1 MERGYT
7 MSKTIQVTDE
17 QYETITRA
25 AASRG
30 TTPEAVLGQLIEELR
45 DPLTQPRY
53 YETND
58 FLRHLGASD
67 EEIAELEREIAEE
80 EAREHEANANA

>member
-1 MERGYT
+1 

-30 TTPEAVLGQLIEELR
+30 TTPEAVLAQLIEELR

-53 YETND
+53 YELED
-58 FLRHLGASD
+58 WFRHLGMSD
-67 EEIAELEREIAEE
+67 DEIADVKSEAE
-80 EAREHEANANA
+80 ADGDADA